1 MHSSTAHS
9 IIIDS
14 QTSPLSTVSS
24 PTTNAS
30 LISTPA
36 ELTRCLDELST
47 ATALYIDLEGHSLS
61 RIGSLDIISI
71 SSHPDG
77 RLYLIDVYALQHAAF
92 STPSASSPA
101 TTLKSMLEDT
111 SLPKYFWDVRN
122 DADALFSL
130 YAIDLAGVTDLQLL
144 ELAARPP
151 HPKKGNLKLYVRAL
165 ASCIQSDLTL
175 TPDQIASWAG
185 AKDSVKALMKPR
197 VDEVQLAG
205 NVLTGKVPQI
215 LMRGAQASERPANE
229 SPRVD
234 APTSELAEDGEDN
247 KPAQSTQHQIT
258 IPPGG
263 PDLSESVFRVRP
275 LTPEI
280 VAYCANDVAH
290 LPALHAE
297 YMSRLSASSP
307 WHDRVSVESLKRIAE
322 ARAPDYS
329 SFAPDK
335 AVNPWRKKVRQP
347 ATTSGGDSAT
357 TLSTVAAP
365 ATVRVMKPV
374 RSGSRT
380 VLKFKPAK

>member
-1 MHSSTAHS
+1 M
-9 IIIDS
+9 
-14 QTSPLSTVSS
+14 
-24 PTTNAS
+24 
-30 LISTPA
+30 
-36 ELTRCLDELST
+36 TRCLDELST

-77 RLYLIDVYALQHAAF
+77 RLYLIDIYALQHAAF

-101 TTLKSMLEDT
+101 TTLKSILEDT
-111 SLPKYFWDVRN
+111 SLPKYLWDVRN

-175 TPDQIASWAG
+175 TRDQIASWAA

-197 VDEVQLAG
+197 VEQVQLAG

-215 LMRGAQASERPANE
+215 LMRGAQASDRPANE

-234 APTSELAEDGEDN
+234 APTSELTEDGEDG
-247 KPAQSTQHQIT
+247 KPAQPTPRPPSQQTRHQIT

-263 PDLSESVFRVRP
+263 PDLSGSVFRVRP

-280 VAYCANDVAH
+280 VAYCANDVVH

-297 YMSRLSASSP
+297 YMSRLPASSP
-307 WHDRVSVESLKRIAE
+307 WHDRVSAESLKRIAE

-347 ATTSGGDSAT
+347 ATTSGGGSTT

-365 ATVRVMKPV
+365 ATVQVMKPV

-380 VLKFKPAK
+380 VLEFKPAK